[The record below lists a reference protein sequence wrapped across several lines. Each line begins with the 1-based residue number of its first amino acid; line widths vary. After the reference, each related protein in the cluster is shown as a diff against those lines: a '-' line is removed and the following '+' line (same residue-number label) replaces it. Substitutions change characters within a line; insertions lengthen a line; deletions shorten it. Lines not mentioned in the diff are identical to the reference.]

1 MRVDLSCWVEAV
13 ACPRPGGGRHRD
25 AAGRLGE
32 QLGERGGETCAVARR
47 DEPTG
52 FAVAETLGGAAH
64 IVAHDR
70 QSGALRLDEEIGE
83 RFGAGSEHSDGG
95 APVEIRGVGL
105 PTGKRDTAREAER
118 SGVAFAGSTG
128 RAVADQHQSPRELC
142 GECGDDVEQF
152 ALVLLRAKLG
162 DAQQHGRLGGR
173 GHEVEQGGVQ
183 QGVGDDGAAIRC
195 ALGRDEHAAGE
206 VGVGDD
212 LAGGA
217 QGAAIQTGERFA
229 GAHRRDDRGTRQR
242 ALELPGAAVGHAA
255 HAKDDVGPEV
265 AGGADEAGREP
276 IEAGI
281 EPLECAERD
290 TAPGQIGGKHA
301 ARAEG
306 DQRYAVAPRREAPGE
321 EDRLSLGAAA
331 AQPILHEE
339 NFHCSG
345 RVGREIRA
353 ATTMNNGFFNLVL
366 RWAFLAMGVAL
377 AAKIVPGISCVDGST
392 LFLVVV
398 LLSLFNAF
406 LKPLLVLFTLPLV
419 VLSAGFGLWL
429 INAFLLWG
437 TSRFV
442 SGFHVDG
449 LWAALLGSLIISLTN
464 MAFSTLF
471 GAKRVRV
478 QRGPR
483 GPQEPPRP
491 NPPPG
496 KGDVID
502 V

>member
-25 AAGRLGE
+25 AAGRLRE
-32 QLGERGGETCAVARR
+32 QLGERGGETRAVGTQ

-52 FAVAETLGGAAH
+52 FAVAETLGCAADR
-64 IVAHDR
+64 VAHDR
-70 QSGALRLDEEIGE
+70 QAGALRLDEEVRE
-83 RFGAGSEHSDGG
+83 RLGAGREDGDGG
-95 APVEIRGVGL
+95 GPVEIRGVGL
-105 PTGKRDTAREAER
+105 PTGKRDTIRQAER
-118 SGVAFAGSTG
+118 GGIAFAGG
-128 RAVADQHQSPRELC
+128 AGGAVTDQHQPPRELR
-142 GECGDDVEQF
+142 GEGGHDFEQL
-152 ALVLLRAKLG
+152 ALVLFRAKLG
-162 DAQQHGRLGGR
+162 DTQQHGRLGGR
-173 GHEVEQGGVQ
+173 WHEVEQADVQ
-183 QGVGDDGAAIRC
+183 QCVGDDRAAVRRGHR
-195 ALGRDEHAAGE
+195 LDERAAGE

-212 LAGGA
+212 MAGRA
-217 QGAAIQTGERFA
+217 QGTAVEPGQRFA
-229 GAHRRDDRGTRQR
+229 GAHRGNDGGARQG
-242 ALELPGAAVGHAA
+242 ALESPGAAVGHAA
-255 HAKDDVGPEV
+255 HAQDDVGREV
-265 AGGADEAGREP
+265 AGGADEAGRKP

-281 EPLECAERD
+281 ESLERAERD
-290 TAPGQIGGKHA
+290 AAPGQFVGEHA

-306 DQRYAVAPRREAPGE
+306 DQLYRVAPRRKAPRQK
-321 EDRLSLGAAA
+321 DCLPLGAAA

-345 RVGREIRA
+345 RVGREIRD

-377 AAKIVPGISCVDGST
+377 AAKIVPGISCADGST
-392 LFLVVV
+392 LFLVVI

-491 NPPPG
+491 TPPPG